1 MSHEKFNL
9 VLQSSRMVTPR
20 VRQLGFVREDG
31 QPLEYVSG
39 QFITLHLPYEDMV
52 LRRSYSIATR
62 HGSGE
67 DEIRIAATYVPDGR
81 ATKLLYAME
90 PGEKVEATG
99 PFGRFVLRE
108 DPPARYI
115 LVATGTGVS
124 PYRAMLPHLR
134 ERLDGTNYSAVLLLG
149 VRGPDELLFGEDFL
163 EFSKGQAGF
172 EFTACYSRQMPEIPG
187 AHEKSGYVQRALA
200 EMDVD
205 PERDIVYLC
214 GNPDMI
220 DAAVSDLKEKGFQ
233 NPRLRREKYV
243 SSN

>member
-9 VLQSSRMVTPR
+9 VLRSSRMITPR
-20 VRQLGFVREDG
+20 VRQLAFSREDG
-31 QPLEYVSG
+31 RPLDYVSG
-39 QFITLHLPYEDMV
+39 QFITLHLPHNDMM
-52 LRRSYSIATR
+52 LRRSYSIATMP
-62 HGSGE
+62 GSE
-67 DEIRIAATYVPDGR
+67 DTIRIAATYVPDGR
-81 ATKLLYAME
+81 ATRLLFDLEA
-90 PGEKVEATG
+90 GGQVEATG

-124 PYRAMLPHLR
+124 PYRAMLPRLR
-134 ERLDGTNYSAVLLLG
+134 ERLDGTNYTATLLLG
-149 VRGPDELLFGEDFL
+149 VRGPDELLFGQDFID
-163 EFSKGQAGF
+163 FAKTQPGF
-172 EFTACYSRQMPEIPG
+172 EFVACYSRQMPDAPG
-187 AHEKSGYVQRALA
+187 PHERSGYVQHTLRELA
-200 EMDVD
+200 VD

-220 DAAVSDLKEKGFQ
+220 DTAVADLKEKGFQ